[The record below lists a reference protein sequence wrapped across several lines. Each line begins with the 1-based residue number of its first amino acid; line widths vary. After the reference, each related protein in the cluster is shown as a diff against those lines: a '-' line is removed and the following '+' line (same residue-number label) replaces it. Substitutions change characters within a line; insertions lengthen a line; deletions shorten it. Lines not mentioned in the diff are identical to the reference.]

1 MSGSEIW
8 IGEFYQPSS
17 PDKKYIGYLEYSPN
31 KYIKLTITIDRNIK
45 TFNRDMDVFG
55 NNLNN
60 YNFFGDIVGIGKVS
74 LIGGV
79 RNEEHY
85 SHFYQKI
92 SILFQYLIK
101 NIHLNTSENQISSFR
116 FTFDGFCNFC
126 SDFTKLQLYYSK
138 PLMSCEV
145 DDKNFQIINK
155 PREECSIA
163 NLLQPYHRNK
173 DTISK
178 IKKMLEEQPLYL
190 ANFEPYFCIKS
201 KTKNSFLD
209 VIKLKASV
217 EKLIAV
223 FIVQSV
229 ESDKFF
235 ISVKEKRKTSEYE
248 VLGIPIIKA
257 KYAVQEYNS
266 LPVTLHSIKDNF
278 STIWKLWKEMT
289 VDDFNIIN
297 IVLHNRLLHG
307 VMSEGYQSLIMYKS
321 FIGDWQIKYGN
332 DKNENGRYEHF
343 FQENLS
349 TTDDV
354 LYKKLKEILPTVE
367 TIKDISSI
375 IGDMRNC
382 ISHTD
387 NKSKNKDSYKNNK
400 QILEDE
406 IKVKNLCNVLFLV
419 LLRAIHKKMNIQ
431 KTPLQENIFNG
442 FAGKWSRTSY

>member
-1 MSGSEIW
+1 MSDSEIW
-8 IGEFYQPSS
+8 MGEFYQPSR
-17 PDKKYIGYLEYSPN
+17 PDVKYQGFLEYLPN
-31 KYIKLTITIDRNIK
+31 KYIKLTLISGKNISK
-45 TFNRDMDVFG
+45 TDVFEDNTG
-55 NNLNN
+55 N
-60 YNFFGDIVGIGKVS
+60 YNIFGNIVDMGKVT
-74 LIGGV
+74 LIGGTSN
-79 RNEEHY
+79 RRWHNWQ
-85 SHFYQKI
+85 YQKI
-92 SILFQYLIK
+92 EITYQYLIK
-101 NIHLNTSENQISSFR
+101 NIHLNTSENQIFAFR
-116 FTFDGFCNFC
+116 FSFDGFGNFC
-126 SDFTKLQLYYSK
+126 SNFTGRQLYYNK

-163 NLLQPYHRNK
+163 YLLRPYHRNK

-257 KYAVQEYNS
+257 KYAVPEYNS

-307 VMSEGYQSLIMYKS
+307 VMSEGYQSLIMYES

-367 TIKDISSI
+367 TIKDIFSI
-375 IGDMRNC
+375 IREMRNC

-406 IKVKNLCNVLFLV
+406 IKVKNLCSTLFLV
-419 LLRAIHKKMNIQ
+419 ILRAVHRKMNIQ
-431 KTPLQENIFNG
+431 KTPLQEYIFNNS
-442 FAGKWSRTSY
+442 AGKWSRTSY